1 MMLTQQHVCG
11 LSTAIPP
18 RLTCRASLR
27 GARAVAPSKTFV
39 SRRGRAKAVVVKG
52 EPSREA
58 PPLAAPGFPRPFGEC
73 SSRQSCRRTAGRKL
87 TFPVSCA
94 AEDTNW
100 GRELSS
106 AVVRVGAGVLMV
118 HNGLDKLA
126 DPEGF
131 AKFVVEPYLGFLP
144 HDDPLSF
151 VTWTYLAA
159 GAELVGAAGLTLGF
173 LTRLSALSLFSTM
186 GLAVYFHVAQSGLE
200 GFPLGVVEKHQ
211 YAYEPAALYCL
222 IYFYFVVNG
231 GGALSLDN
239 ALKKDD

>member
-1 MMLTQQHVCG
+1 MTQHAIRG
-11 LSTAIPP
+11 LSGATALP
-18 RLTCRASLR
+18 RLRTSRASLR
-27 GARAVAPSKTFV
+27 GMKSAVAPARGLV
-39 SRRGRAKAVVVKG
+39 SRRGRANTVVVK
-52 EPSREA
+52 
-58 PPLAAPGFPRPFGEC
+58 
-73 SSRQSCRRTAGRKL
+73 
-87 TFPVSCA
+87 
-94 AEDTNW
+94 AEETNW

-118 HNGLDKLA
+118 HNGLDKLV

-144 HDDPLSF
+144 HDEPLSF

-173 LTRLSALSLFSTM
+173 LTRLSAASLFSTM
-186 GLAVYFHVAQSGLE
+186 GLAVYFHIAQSGLE

-222 IYFYFVVNG
+222 IYFYFVING
-231 GGALSLDN
+231 GGAVSLDN

>member
-1 MMLTQQHVCG
+1 MMTQHAIRG
-11 LSTAIPP
+11 LSGATALP
-18 RLTCRASLR
+18 RLRTSHASLR
-27 GARAVAPSKTFV
+27 GVKSAVAPARGLV
-39 SRRGRAKAVVVKG
+39 SRRGRANTVVVK
-52 EPSREA
+52 
-58 PPLAAPGFPRPFGEC
+58 
-73 SSRQSCRRTAGRKL
+73 
-87 TFPVSCA
+87 
-94 AEDTNW
+94 AEETNW

-118 HNGLDKLA
+118 HNGLDKLV

-144 HDDPLSF
+144 HDEPLSF

-173 LTRLSALSLFSTM
+173 LTRLSAASLFSTM
-186 GLAVYFHVAQSGLE
+186 GLAVYFHIAQSGLE

-222 IYFYFVVNG
+222 IYFYFVING
-231 GGALSLDN
+231 GGAVSLDN

>member
-1 MMLTQQHVCG
+1 
-11 LSTAIPP
+11 
-18 RLTCRASLR
+18 
-27 GARAVAPSKTFV
+27 
-39 SRRGRAKAVVVKG
+39 
-52 EPSREA
+52 
-58 PPLAAPGFPRPFGEC
+58 
-73 SSRQSCRRTAGRKL
+73 
-87 TFPVSCA
+87 
-94 AEDTNW
+94 
-100 GRELSS
+100 
-106 AVVRVGAGVLMV
+106 MV

-173 LTRLSALSLFSTM
+173 LTCLSALSLFSTM

>member
-1 MMLTQQHVCG
+1 MLTQQHVSG
-11 LSTAIPP
+11 LSTALPP
-18 RLTCRASLR
+18 RLTSRASLR
-27 GARAVAPSKTFV
+27 GARAVAPSKTFA
-39 SRRGRAKAVVVKG
+39 SRRGRANAVVVK
-52 EPSREA
+52 
-58 PPLAAPGFPRPFGEC
+58 
-73 SSRQSCRRTAGRKL
+73 
-87 TFPVSCA
+87 

-118 HNGLDKLA
+118 HNGLDKLV

>member
-18 RLTCRASLR
+18 RLTSRASLR

-39 SRRGRAKAVVVKG
+39 SRRGRAKAVVVK
-52 EPSREA
+52 
-58 PPLAAPGFPRPFGEC
+58 
-73 SSRQSCRRTAGRKL
+73 
-87 TFPVSCA
+87 

>member
-1 MMLTQQHVCG
+1 MTQHAIRG
-11 LSTAIPP
+11 LSGATALP
-18 RLTCRASLR
+18 RLRTSHASLR
-27 GARAVAPSKTFV
+27 GVKSAVAPARGLV
-39 SRRGRAKAVVVKG
+39 SRRGRANTVVVK
-52 EPSREA
+52 
-58 PPLAAPGFPRPFGEC
+58 
-73 SSRQSCRRTAGRKL
+73 
-87 TFPVSCA
+87 
-94 AEDTNW
+94 AEETNW

-118 HNGLDKLA
+118 HNGLDKLV

-144 HDDPLSF
+144 HDEPLSF

-173 LTRLSALSLFSTM
+173 LTRLSAASLFSTM
-186 GLAVYFHVAQSGLE
+186 GLAVYFHIAQSGLE

-222 IYFYFVVNG
+222 IYFYFVING
-231 GGALSLDN
+231 GGAVSLDN

>member
-1 MMLTQQHVCG
+1 MLTQQHVCG
-11 LSTAIPP
+11 LSTALPP
-18 RLTCRASLR
+18 RLTSRASLR
-27 GARAVAPSKTFV
+27 GARAVTPSKALV
-39 SRRGRAKAVVVKG
+39 SRRGRANAVVVK
-52 EPSREA
+52 
-58 PPLAAPGFPRPFGEC
+58 
-73 SSRQSCRRTAGRKL
+73 
-87 TFPVSCA
+87 

-118 HNGLDKLA
+118 HNGLDKLV

-144 HDDPLSF
+144 HDEPLSF

-159 GAELVGAAGLTLGF
+159 AAELAGAAGLTLGF

-186 GLAVYFHVAQSGLE
+186 GLAVYFHIAQSGLE

>member
-1 MMLTQQHVCG
+1 MMTQHAIRG
-11 LSTAIPP
+11 LSGATALP
-18 RLTCRASLR
+18 RLRTSHASLR
-27 GARAVAPSKTFV
+27 GVSRAVAPARALV
-39 SRRGRAKAVVVKG
+39 SRRGRANTVVVK
-52 EPSREA
+52 
-58 PPLAAPGFPRPFGEC
+58 
-73 SSRQSCRRTAGRKL
+73 
-87 TFPVSCA
+87 
-94 AEDTNW
+94 AEETNW

-118 HNGLDKLA
+118 HNGLDKLV

-144 HDDPLSF
+144 HDEPLSF

-173 LTRLSALSLFSTM
+173 LTRLSAASLFSTM
-186 GLAVYFHVAQSGLE
+186 GLAVYFHIAQSGLE

-222 IYFYFVVNG
+222 IYFYFVING
-231 GGALSLDN
+231 GGAVSLDN

>member
-1 MMLTQQHVCG
+1 MTQHAIRG
-11 LSTAIPP
+11 LSGATALP
-18 RLTCRASLR
+18 RLRTSHASLR
-27 GARAVAPSKTFV
+27 GVKSTVAPARGLV
-39 SRRGRAKAVVVKG
+39 SRRGRANTVVVK
-52 EPSREA
+52 
-58 PPLAAPGFPRPFGEC
+58 
-73 SSRQSCRRTAGRKL
+73 
-87 TFPVSCA
+87 
-94 AEDTNW
+94 AEETNW

-106 AVVRVGAGVLMV
+106 AVIRVGAGVLMV
-118 HNGLDKLA
+118 HNGLDKLV

-144 HDDPLSF
+144 HDEPLSF

-173 LTRLSALSLFSTM
+173 LTRLSAASLFSTM
-186 GLAVYFHVAQSGLE
+186 GLAVYFHIAQSGLE

-222 IYFYFVVNG
+222 IYFYFVING
-231 GGALSLDN
+231 GGAVSLDN

>member
-1 MMLTQQHVCG
+1 MMTQHAIRG
-11 LSTAIPP
+11 LSGATALP
-18 RLTCRASLR
+18 RLRTSRASLR
-27 GARAVAPSKTFV
+27 GVNSAVAPARGLV
-39 SRRGRAKAVVVKG
+39 SRRGRANTVVVK
-52 EPSREA
+52 
-58 PPLAAPGFPRPFGEC
+58 
-73 SSRQSCRRTAGRKL
+73 
-87 TFPVSCA
+87 
-94 AEDTNW
+94 AEETNW

-118 HNGLDKLA
+118 HNGLDKLV

-144 HDDPLSF
+144 HDEPLSF

-173 LTRLSALSLFSTM
+173 LTRLSAASLFSTM
-186 GLAVYFHVAQSGLE
+186 GLAVYFHIAQSGLE

-222 IYFYFVVNG
+222 IYFYFVING
-231 GGALSLDN
+231 GGAVSLDN

>member
-1 MMLTQQHVCG
+1 MMTQHAIRG
-11 LSTAIPP
+11 LSGATALP
-18 RLTCRASLR
+18 RLRTSRASLR
-27 GARAVAPSKTFV
+27 GMKSAVAPARGLV
-39 SRRGRAKAVVVKG
+39 SRRGRANTVVVK
-52 EPSREA
+52 
-58 PPLAAPGFPRPFGEC
+58 
-73 SSRQSCRRTAGRKL
+73 
-87 TFPVSCA
+87 
-94 AEDTNW
+94 AEETNW

-118 HNGLDKLA
+118 HNGLDKLV

-144 HDDPLSF
+144 HDEPLSF

-173 LTRLSALSLFSTM
+173 LTRLSAASLFSTM
-186 GLAVYFHVAQSGLE
+186 GLAVYFHIAQSGLE

-222 IYFYFVVNG
+222 IYFYFVING
-231 GGALSLDN
+231 GGAVSLDN

>member
-1 MMLTQQHVCG
+1 MLTQQHVCG
-11 LSTAIPP
+11 LSTALPP
-18 RLTCRASLR
+18 RLTSRASLR
-27 GARAVAPSKTFV
+27 GARAVAPSKAFV
-39 SRRGRAKAVVVKG
+39 SRRGRANAVVVK
-52 EPSREA
+52 
-58 PPLAAPGFPRPFGEC
+58 
-73 SSRQSCRRTAGRKL
+73 
-87 TFPVSCA
+87 

-118 HNGLDKLA
+118 HNGLDKLV

-144 HDDPLSF
+144 HDEPLSF

-159 GAELVGAAGLTLGF
+159 AAELAGAAGLTLGF
-173 LTRLSALSLFSTM
+173 LTRLSAMSLFSTM
-186 GLAVYFHVAQSGLE
+186 GLAVYFHIAQSGLE